1 MLIATSQLKLITT
14 FISILSNR
22 RRPPSRARMIQTQR
36 KRRPPAT
43 KSFAPGSLPRSSHIS
58 DPRLLKLTSSV
69 RSQISTF
76 QSVSLD
82 SYFLMRRTILVRGL
96 AYAVFDILMDKPM
109 FDYIAK
115 HRLYSVQGQ
124 DEFAGPIIFPSGSN
138 PTKDKDAS

>member
-1 MLIATSQLKLITT
+1 MKQCGCPFTNRAT
-14 FISILSNR
+14 FA
-22 RRPPSRARMIQTQR
+22 RANAHGGT
-36 KRRPPAT
+36 
-43 KSFAPGSLPRSSHIS
+43 H
-58 DPRLLKLTSSV
+58 
-69 RSQISTF
+69 
-76 QSVSLD
+76 
-82 SYFLMRRTILVRGL
+82 